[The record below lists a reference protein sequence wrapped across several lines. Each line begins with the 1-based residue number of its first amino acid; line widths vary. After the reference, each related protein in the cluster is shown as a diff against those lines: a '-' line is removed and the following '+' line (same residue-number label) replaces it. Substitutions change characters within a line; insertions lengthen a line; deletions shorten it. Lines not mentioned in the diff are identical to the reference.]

1 MSKNANASYTTS
13 CGEALI
19 APDADLT
26 RPANTTA
33 YAANYSIGT
42 ASNCLLTYS
51 SFFEAVGDNHLLTNA
66 RLIIQ
71 GSATVSVPSG
81 IAIRAYL
88 FTSDVTAT
96 VLSSNADQATY
107 KQMFAAESSAQGYID
122 FSTFATGG
130 TGSDAMVSIGV
141 PSGSTLHHLKSGAAS
156 RALYAILVATAA
168 FTPISASVHRLV
180 LGRGGI

>member
-19 APDADLT
+19 SPDSDIT

-33 YAANYSIGT
+33 YAANNSIGT

-51 SFFEAVGDNHLLTNA
+51 SFFEAAGDNHLLTNA

-88 FTSDVTAT
+88 FNSDVSAT
-96 VLSSNADQATY
+96 VLSSNADQATF
-107 KQMFAAESSAQGYID
+107 KRMFAAQAYSQGHID
-122 FSTFATGG
+122 FTTFETGG
-130 TGSDAMVSIGV
+130 TGSDCMVSTGTA
-141 PSGSTLHHLKSGAAS
+141 SGGTLHHMKASTTS

-168 FTPISASVHRLV
+168 FTPISASVHRLA